1 MNDELFRPRGLY
13 CLVMA
18 YDTNSRIDQTPLDQD
33 IGPGPFLPPAFDEQS
48 PSSREKIR
56 SNDGVA
62 GASSFPVPAELIYFD
77 AVDSPPG
84 RGDAESDDSEGRN
97 AKAGGS
103 SFTNSLIKRAAAY
116 NARQDLKS
124 QVKFQRKNPT
134 SLINTVLDP
143 NAEFREKDV
152 RKQEKRMAK
161 QERKWEKEDRKAEKR
176 QLKHP
181 EKEPRERKVRE
192 GILYLMIINMP
203 SVEEMNAAQAIV
215 GSQ

>member
-18 YDTNSRIDQTPLDQD
+18 YDTNSRIDQTPLDQG

-124 QVKFQRKNPT
+124 QVKFVRQASCYHQRQ
-134 SLINTVLDP
+134 SLGPYLNNST
-143 NAEFREKDV
+143 DV
-152 RKQEKRMAK
+152 ISYTACSK
-161 QERKWEKEDRKAEKR
+161 ERIQRA
-176 QLKHP
+176 
-181 EKEPRERKVRE
+181 
-192 GILYLMIINMP
+192 
-203 SVEEMNAAQAIV
+203 
-215 GSQ
+215 